1 MWKEWLAR
9 TLSPRRAAAPDV
21 FVVERRARFATP
33 PELEGD
39 GLHPGSDEFRGALDR
54 VEADYD

>member
-9 TLSPRRAAAPDV
+9 TLSPRRAAAADPV
-21 FVVERRARFATP
+21 SWREQRARFTP
-33 PELEGD
+33 LPELEGD

-54 VEADYD
+54 VEAD

>member
-9 TLSPRRAAAPDV
+9 TLNARRAAAPDAASPP
-21 FVVERRARFATP
+21 EQRRRFAVL

-54 VEADYD
+54 IEAD